1 MWQQTLNTRGIL
13 TFDHTLLSPTPA
25 DIRGLSNTS
34 HLEQLN
40 KRYWYVCQ
48 DFTEYKYPHQPKRF
62 PEIMLCLPEIR
73 YIAGKRDKCDA
84 KADGASRWCRFQAF
98 VCAVSRNILQM

>member
-1 MWQQTLNTRGIL
+1 MYVTVWNFN
-13 TFDHTLLSPTPA
+13 FDKSPLSSTPL

-73 YIAGKRDKCDA
+73 YIAGKLDNYDVWTA
-84 KADGASRWCRFQAF
+84 GASVWFK
-98 VCAVSRNILQM
+98 